1 MTIYEVRPGG
11 QGEGGTLP
19 TIAAAARLVASGDT
33 VILRGGTYRERL
45 IGNVAGVTW
54 QAAEGEQVILDGG
67 WDKKSLTKKGTQ
79 VVISAA
85 DVTVAG
91 LSVVNVA
98 GDAIGVTKGGHRARI
113 LNCRVDVALSGGI
126 ILNAGETL
134 NGIVVSGCVVTRTG
148 MGWAIRRSGGV
159 SGAINLIRCD
169 GALVEDTV
177 SAYSWG
183 EGLNVGKGTINSV
196 VRRYTGF
203 DNAHFCL
210 GVNRARDCVVEDC
223 LLFLTG
229 MEERQVGSENWPGGL
244 VIGDEEG
251 LKGENY
257 APSRG
262 IQVRRN
268 VIVNAGIGIGVRN
281 DTTWDG
287 YDTQLVD
294 TAIEHNTVV
303 FGPLTRT
310 GINVGPNLRGR
321 PHVNSVVRN
330 NAVWSIGAPWPGW
343 AAASGDTEN
352 VTWTRNGWTNVPL
365 DAFRSFDDVI
375 GFELVAADAPLANEF
390 PVAAHNVNLGN
401 YRPPALSP
409 LVGAATN
416 GATMGA
422 LAAVSGPA
430 EPPPVEPDEP
440 DEPLT
445 AEALERLAL
454 AQMQLEAIAAAG
466 NVAAEAFRLI
476 ELEMAIMA
484 QRQREAA
491 DNVAAAVALLER

>member
-1 MTIYEVRPGG
+1 MTTYEVRPGG

-19 TIAAAARLVASGDT
+19 TIAAAARLVKAGDT
-33 VILRGGTYRERL
+33 VILRGGVYRERL
-45 IGNVAGVTW
+45 IANVAGVTW
-54 QAAEGEQVILDGG
+54 QAADGERVVLDGG
-67 WDKKSLTKKGTQ
+67 WNGKTLTKLPTQ
-79 VVISAA
+79 VVVTAA
-85 DVTVAG
+85 DVTVDG

-98 GDAIGVTKGGHRARI
+98 GDAIGVSKGGHQARI
-113 LNCRVDVALSGGI
+113 LNCRVDKALSGGI

-134 NGIVVSGCVVTRTG
+134 RGIVVSGCVVTRTG

-183 EGLNVGKGTINSV
+183 EGLNVGKGTTNSV

-210 GVNRARDCVVEDC
+210 GVNRAQDCLIEEC

-229 MEERQVGSENWPGGL
+229 FEERQVGSENWPGGL

-251 LKGENY
+251 LKGETY

-268 VIVNAGIGIGVRN
+268 VIINAGIGIGVRN

-294 TAIEHNTVV
+294 TAIEFNTVV
-303 FGPLTRT
+303 FGPLTRV
-310 GINVGPNLRGR
+310 GINVGENERGR
-321 PHVNSVVRN
+321 PHVNSVVRD
-330 NAVWSIGAPWPGW
+330 NAVWSSSAAWPGW

-352 VTWTRNGWTNVPL
+352 VTWTRNGWSNVPL
-365 DAFRSFDDVI
+365 DAFRSFEDVI
-375 GFELVAADAPLANEF
+375 GFELVDPAAPLANEF
-390 PVAAHNVNLGN
+390 PVPAHNVNLGN
-401 YRPPALSP
+401 YRPVALSP
-409 LVGAATN
+409 LIGAGTN
-416 GATMGA
+416 GSTIGA
-422 LAAVSGPA
+422 LAAQSG
-430 EPPPVEPDEP
+430 PPVEPPLEP
-440 DEPLT
+440 DT
-445 AEALERLAL
+445 APDVAAAVARLATAL
-454 AQMQLEAIAAAG
+454 MQLEAIAAAG
-466 NVAAEAFRLI
+466 NVAAEAWAIIR
-476 ELEMAIMA
+476 EQAAIMA
-484 QRQREAA
+484 LAQQDAA
-491 DNVAAAVALLER
+491 DNVAAAVAILEG